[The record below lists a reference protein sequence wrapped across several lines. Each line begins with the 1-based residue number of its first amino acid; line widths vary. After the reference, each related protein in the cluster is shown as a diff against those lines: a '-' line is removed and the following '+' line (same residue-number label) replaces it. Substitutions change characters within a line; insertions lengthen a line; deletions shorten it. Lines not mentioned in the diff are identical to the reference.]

1 MTSRREIPPAEADLQ
16 IKMDDFDRSEVYKA
30 TKVLNN
36 YKAPT
41 FDYNIT
47 AEAIKYGMDELTA
60 DTIKYIKDEL
70 TVRLLK
76 LMNVIKNRQKPSKD
90 GTNDL
95 IIPIPKNGNL
105 ATITNCG
112 GISLMSIIAKLYKLL
127 INRIHG
133 NFDAK
138 LQINQT
144 GYCPGWGCAE
154 HIYFLRRILKGFDSK
169 NLSLVAVLVDFKKA
183 LHSIDRNGA
192 VQQNPEKES

>member
-60 DTIKYIKDEL
+60 
-70 TVRLLK
+70 RLLK

-95 IIPIPKNGNL
+95 IIPIPKKGNL